1 MSSFAD
7 TIEQIQ
13 NIDWSDVDRI
23 GVWPLVVRIALWVGA
38 MAVILGGT
46 YFFFVKDMNLRLQ
59 SAERKELQLRRD
71 FESKALEAANLEEL
85 KQQMVTM
92 EETFQ
97 GLVSQLPSDTEVP
110 GLIEDIEEKGATSGL
125 SIGSTAFQQERAAE
139 FYVEL
144 PIQIQVRGNSYHDLG
159 GFVSGIAGMPRIVTL
174 HDFEIKP
181 TADSR
186 SLSMSILAKTYRY
199 RGQDK

>member
-1 MSSFAD
+1 MSFAD

-13 NIDWSDVDRI
+13 NIDPSDIERI
-23 GVWPLVVRIALWVGA
+23 GVWPLVVRVAMWVGA
-38 MAVILGGT
+38 LILILAGT
-46 YFFFVKDMNLRLQ
+46 YFFFIKDMNLRLQ
-59 SAERKELQLRRD
+59 SAERKEVQLRRD
-71 FESKALEAANLEEL
+71 FQSKALEAANLEEL

-110 GLIEDIEEKGATSGL
+110 GLIEDIEEKGASAGL
-125 SIGSTAFQQERAAE
+125 NIGSTAFQKERAAE

-144 PIQIQVRGNSYHDLG
+144 PIQIQVQGNSYHDLG

-174 HDFEIKP
+174 HDFEITP
-181 TADSR
+181 TSGAR
-186 SLSMSILAKTYRY
+186 GLNMRILAKTYRY
-199 RGQDK
+199 KGQEK

>member
-1 MSSFAD
+1 MSWAD

-13 NIDWSDVDRI
+13 NIDLSDIERI
-23 GVWPLVVRIALWVGA
+23 GVWPLVVRAAIWLGVF
-38 MAVILGGT
+38 ILILTAT
-46 YFFFVKDMNLRLQ
+46 YFISIKDMNLRLQ
-59 SAERKELQLRRD
+59 SAERKEVQLRRD
-71 FESKALEAANLEEL
+71 FESKALEAANLDEL
-85 KQQMVTM
+85 KQQMATM

-110 GLIEDIEEKGATSGL
+110 GLIEDIEEKGSVAGL

-144 PIQIQVRGNSYHDLG
+144 PIQIQVQGNSYHDLG

-174 HDFEIKP
+174 HDFEITP
-181 TADSR
+181 TSGSR
-186 SLSMSILAKTYRY
+186 GLNMRILAKTYRY

>member
-1 MSSFAD
+1 MSLAD

-13 NIDWSDVDRI
+13 NIDFSDIDRI
-23 GVWPLVVRIALWVGA
+23 GVWPLAVRIALWVGA
-38 MAVILGGT
+38 MAVLLGGT
-46 YFFFVKDMNLRLQ
+46 YVVFIKDKNQQLQ
-59 SAERKELQLRRD
+59 SAERKEVQLRRD

-110 GLIEDIEEKGATSGL
+110 GLIEDIEEKGAAAGL
-125 SIGSTAFQQERAAE
+125 NIGSTAFQQERAAE
-139 FYVEL
+139 FYIEL
-144 PIQIQVRGNSYHDLG
+144 PIQIQVQGNSYHDLG

-174 HDFEIKP
+174 HDFEITP
-181 TADSR
+181 AGNSR

-199 RGQDK
+199 REQEK